1 MGKYGLPTL
10 LPWWRQPDSDSK
22 KLTAF
27 SWFSVFQNEQAAAN
41 ASGWRAL
48 DAAALHGEF
57 CQSLAEGEKFPSGP
71 LLGAD

>member
-1 MGKYGLPTL
+1 MGKYGLPTYF
-10 LPWWRQPDSDSK
+10 PGGANPDSDSK

-27 SWFSVFQNEQAAAN
+27 YWFLVFQNEQAAAN

-57 CQSLAEGEKFPSGP
+57 CQSLS
-71 LLGAD
+71 